1 MAGGRPLKFTS
12 AEVMFQA
19 AMGYITEQKAINK
32 PLTISGMAYALDIC
46 TQTLI
51 NYTEKDEFFA
61 PIKRLKQLIEMSYE
75 EKLHESGCT
84 GSIFAL
90 KNLGWKDTQ
99 DVNQNNIGAPQVIVT
114 KNYNTPK

>member
-12 AEVMFQA
+12 VEPMWQV
-19 AMGYITEQKAINK
+19 AMAYITAMKEANR
-32 PLTISGMAYALDIC
+32 PLTISGLAYALDIC

-61 PIKRLKQLIEMSYE
+61 PIKRLKQLIEITYE
-75 EKLHESGCT
+75 ENLHGTTCT

-99 DVNQNNIGAPQVIVT
+99 DVNQTNINPQVVVT
-114 KNYNTPK
+114 KNYNVPK